1 MNHHAP
7 LRQEVSPV
15 RMETMAAERAAFL
28 SLAKTQKRLSWTYY
42 RWALEAE
49 RVGRLVDYR
58 RYRDESDRLRRD
70 AHQHIEHARRRQ
82 TNA

>member
-42 RWALEAE
+42 RWAIEAE
-49 RVGRLVDYR
+49 RDGNLVDYR
-58 RYRDESDRLRRD
+58 RYRATSDQMRRD
-70 AHQHIEHARRRQ
+70 AHAHIRHARLRS
-82 TNA
+82 A